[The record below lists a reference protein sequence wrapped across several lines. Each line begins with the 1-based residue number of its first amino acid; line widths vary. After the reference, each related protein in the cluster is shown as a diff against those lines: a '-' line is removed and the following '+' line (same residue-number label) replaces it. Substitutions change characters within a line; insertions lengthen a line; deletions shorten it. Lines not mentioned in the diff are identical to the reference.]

1 MKRLRA
7 CLSMLFAQA
16 FCFLEKKKKKKKKK
30 RNPKKLKKKTKKKKK
45 KKKKKERKNI
55 NKQLKIQNTQSY
67 FHLFMLDQNT
77 FSTKKQKAPSKKFC
91 QTNPTFLHKFP

>member
-16 FCFLEKKKKKKKKK
+16 FCFLE
-30 RNPKKLKKKTKKKKK
+30 KKKK

>member
-16 FCFLEKKKKKKKKK
+16 FCFLEKKKKKKI
-30 RNPKKLKKKTKKKKK
+30 
-45 KKKKKERKNI
+45 KKERKNL

>member
-30 RNPKKLKKKTKKKKK
+30 EP
-45 KKKKKERKNI
+45 KNI